1 MIIAAAA
8 GGGYKY
14 YQNKKAKAAAASVKT
29 AEVQRGD
36 IESTVS
42 ATGAL
47 TAVDSVDISS
57 KITGRIVAVYV
68 KENDAVTSGQLL
80 VKLDD
85 TSLKATEA
93 QKQATMDD
101 AKLTMDRDSALVSSG
116 AISQQT
122 YDTAY
127 NNYRVAKAAYEQAV
141 SNTNDTNI
149 YSPIA
154 GYVIGKP
161 TPVGQTISSGISTP
175 QVIMSVATLDRMQIY
190 LKVDESDI
198 GQIKLGQK
206 VNFTVD
212 AYPDDVFQGTV
223 KQVRLEATTTN
234 NVVTYEVVIS
244 APNADLK
251 LKPGLTA
258 NVTIFTQ
265 ERAGILA
272 VANKALRFTP
282 TKETVGKNIKIVDC
296 KGKNKVWTLANN
308 ILTAHSVTIGQSD
321 GIHTEIIKGLKK
333 GQKIVTEIIVNTPE
347 ENEEPQQSQGLIS
360 GPGPRGKKK

>member
-1 MIIAAAA
+1 MNFFKKHMALIITLMIIAAAA

-212 AYPDDVFQGTV
+212 AYPEKTFTGEVTLIS
-223 KQVRLEATTTN
+223 RSATTTN
-234 NVVTYEVVIS
+234 NVNYYTCYVDVDNAEGLLFPTMTARSTVIIGETK
-244 APNADLK
+244 NA
-251 LKPGLTA
+251 LT
-258 NVTIFTQ
+258 VPITC
-265 ERAGILA
+265 
-272 VANKALRFTP
+272 LRT
-282 TKETVGKNIKIVDC
+282 
-296 KGKNKVWTLANN
+296 KGKDKYVQVYDEKTGESKDVPVQVVMTGDDRVA
-308 ILTAHSVTIGQSD
+308 VTGDLQ
-321 GIHTEIIKGLKK
+321 E
-333 GQKIVTEIIVNTPE
+333 GQKLLVKEVKSTNSSNNRRPM
-347 ENEEPQQSQGLIS
+347 
-360 GPGPRGKKK
+360 GPM

>member
-1 MIIAAAA
+1 MDFLKKHMALIITLLIIVAAA

-14 YQNKKAKAAAASVKT
+14 YQNKQAKTAAASIKT
-29 AEVQRGD
+29 ADVQRGD
-36 IESTVS
+36 IQSTVS

-68 KENDAVTSGQLL
+68 KENDPVTSGELL

-85 TSLKATEA
+85 TSLKATEV

-101 AKLTMDRDSALVSSG
+101 AKLTMDRDAALVSSG

-198 GQIKLGQK
+198 GQIKVGQK

-212 AYPDDVFQGTV
+212 AYPDKTFTGDVTLIS
-223 KQVRLEATTTN
+223 RSATTTN
-234 NVVTYEVVIS
+234 NVNYYTCYVDVD
-244 APNADLK
+244 NAD
-251 LKPGLTA
+251 GLLFPTMTA
-258 NVTIFTQ
+258 RSTVIIGETKNTLTVPITC
-265 ERAGILA
+265 
-272 VANKALRFTP
+272 LRT
-282 TKETVGKNIKIVDC
+282 
-296 KGKNKVWTLANN
+296 KGKDKYVQVYEEGTGKTTDVPVQVVMTGDERVA
-308 ILTAHSVTIGQSD
+308 V
-321 GIHTEIIKGLKK
+321 KGDLQE
-333 GQKIVTEIIVNTPE
+333 GQKLLVKEVKGTNSS
-347 ENEEPQQSQGLIS
+347 NNR
-360 GPGPRGKKK
+360 GPMGPM